1 MLQILIQKEYAT
13 SKHSKRNQSESVIM
27 ENFQTLK
34 TDQPSECLQIMLVI
48 KATYL
53 YVHTYVSP
61 VAL

>member
-1 MLQILIQKEYAT
+1 
-13 SKHSKRNQSESVIM
+13 M